1 MGALVLT
8 AVTAA
13 IAMTHL
19 DAVRVNN
26 NIVLPAALVL
36 EITAAR
42 ARQFVKMTMMKP
54 AAQSVI
60 PQMKINDSHVTT
72 WALPEGAI
80 ARLGRGK
87 VRDVAFSPTSAH
99 LAIATDI
106 GLWKYELPSMRPVAL
121 WETERG
127 MVTSVAFSNNGQWV
141 ATRNLDGIVKVCH
154 TQNLQCVAKIEAHG
168 DANKI
173 ARLAISADG
182 QRLATSSFQYGPVC
196 VWCPRTGTCL
206 LSFNVEEPKRHSRRI
221 RFPLS
226 FSPDGHQLAYV
237 SANNAVS
244 VRHSETGE
252 HIARLTG
259 HTTPARRIA
268 FSPCGEFLVAS
279 SLDNKVQVWNVR
291 NESLEIV
298 LTDYSGYQVIPAYAA
313 EGTLRIADVYEDK
326 VVIWDMAAR
335 APLATFKHHG
345 RALAACFSADGLQ
358 FAIASTCEFHVWEAG
373 NSSAVCSLPGHTGI
387 PTSVF
392 FQTSRRLVSKYW
404 ENSGIVFWNIAE
416 KYAHRHFRAPIGNK
430 GGKACA
436 LSPCEE
442 LLANS
447 IGQTIEVF
455 RVSSEIRIAQLT
467 EHQRYVTAL
476 AFSPTGKAFAS
487 GDDKGNL
494 YLWDVPRWEKV
505 HTLVG
510 HTKRISA
517 VTFHPDGKRLVTAS
531 QDNKA
536 WVWDVKSGKQ
546 LASLPLTVRLATSL
560 YKGDAQQIR
569 WMENWNPP
577 PWCTKPILPVAFSP
591 DGTLIAGGLLHEI
604 RFWDATTYEILMG
617 ILMPD
622 GCQRPY
628 VLTFSPCGRYL
639 ASGSWWQGTQKV
651 SIRLWDIATGENIAT
666 FWGHPTDVQTLAFSP
681 EGELLASGSFD
692 GTILLWD
699 MKPYLQQNETS

>member
-1 MGALVLT
+1 MGALVLA

-19 DAVRVNN
+19 DAVGVNN

-36 EITAAR
+36 EMTAAR

-54 AAQSVI
+54 AAKPVI

-87 VRDVAFSPTSAH
+87 VRAVAFSPTSAH
-99 LAIATDI
+99 LAIATAI

-196 VWCPRTGTCL
+196 VWCPRTGTRL
-206 LSFNVEEPKRHSRRI
+206 LSFNVEAPKRHSRGI
-221 RFPLS
+221 RLPLS

-259 HTTPARRIA
+259 HTTRARRIA

-279 SLDNKVQVWNVR
+279 SLDNKVQVWNVH

-373 NSSAVCSLPGHTGI
+373 NSSTVGSLPGHTGI

-404 ENSGIVFWNIAE
+404 ENSGIVCWNIAE
-416 KYAHRHFRAPIGNK
+416 KYAHRHFRAPLGNR

-442 LLANS
+442 LLASS

-455 RVSSEIRIAQLT
+455 RVSSKSRIAQLT

-476 AFSPTGKAFAS
+476 AFSPSGKTFAS

-505 HTLVG
+505 QTLVG
-510 HTKRISA
+510 HTKRIWA
-517 VTFHPDGKRLVTAS
+517 VAFHPDGKRLVTAS

-536 WVWDVKSGKQ
+536 WVWDVKSGRQ

-577 PWCTKPILPVAFSP
+577 PWHTKPILPVAFSP

-617 ILMPD
+617 IMMPD

-628 VLTFSPCGRYL
+628 ALTFSPCGRYL

-699 MKPYLQQNETS
+699 MKPYLQENETS

>member
-1 MGALVLT
+1 MVPK
-8 AVTAA
+8 
-13 IAMTHL
+13 
-19 DAVRVNN
+19 D
-26 NIVLPAALVL
+26 
-36 EITAAR
+36 EI
-42 ARQFVKMTMMKP
+42 
-54 AAQSVI
+54 SG
-60 PQMKINDSHVTT
+60 NEVTT

-87 VRDVAFSPTSAH
+87 VRDVAFSPASAH

-106 GLWKYELPSMRPVAL
+106 GLWWYELPSMRPVAL
-121 WETERG
+121 GETERG
-127 MVTSVAFSNNGQWV
+127 MVTSVSFANNGQWF
-141 ATRNLDGIVKVCH
+141 AIRNMDDIVKVCH
-154 TQNLQCVAKIEAHG
+154 TQNQQCVAKIEGQGDAHG
-168 DANKI
+168 I
-173 ARLAISADG
+173 ACLAISSEG
-182 QRLATSSFQYGPVC
+182 QRLATSSFRYGPVY
-196 VWCPRTGTCL
+196 VWCPRTGTRL
-206 LSFNVEEPKRHSRRI
+206 LSLNIEEPKKHSRGT

-226 FSPDGHQLAYV
+226 FSPDGNQLAYV
-237 SANNAVS
+237 SANDAVS

-279 SLDNKVQVWNVR
+279 SLDNKVQVWNVH

-298 LTDYSGYQVIPAYAA
+298 LTDYSGYQVIPAYSA
-313 EGTLRIADVYEDK
+313 EGILRIADVYEDK
-326 VVIWDMAAR
+326 VVIWDTAAR
-335 APLATFKHHG
+335 APLDTFKHHG
-345 RALAACFSADGLQ
+345 RVLAACFSADGLQ
-358 FAIASTCEFHVWEAG
+358 FAIVSTCEFHVWEAG
-373 NSSAVCSLPGHTGI
+373 NSPTVYSLPGHTGT

-404 ENSGIVFWNIAE
+404 ENSGIVFWNVAE
-416 KYAHRHFRAPIGNK
+416 KYAHLPFRAPLGNK

-455 RVSSEIRIAQLT
+455 RVSSGIRIAELT

-476 AFSPTGKAFAS
+476 AFSPIGKVFAS
-487 GDDKGNL
+487 GDDEGNL
-494 YLWDVPRWEKV
+494 YLWDVPHWEKV

-510 HTKRISA
+510 HTKPIWA
-517 VTFHPDGKRLVTAS
+517 VAFHPDENRLVTAS
-531 QDNKA
+531 QDRTA
-536 WVWDVKSGKQ
+536 RVWEVKSGKQ

-560 YKGDAQQIR
+560 YKGDAQQVR
-569 WMENWNPP
+569 WMEKWNPP
-577 PWCTKPILPVAFSP
+577 PWHTSPIHQVAFSP
-591 DGTLIAGGLLHEI
+591 NGTLIAGGLLHEI

-617 ILMPD
+617 ILMPE

-628 VLTFSPCGRYL
+628 ALTFSPCGCYL
-639 ASGSWWQGTQKV
+639 VSGSWWQGTQKV
-651 SIRLWDIATGENIAT
+651 SIRLWEVATGKNLAT

-681 EGELLASGSFD
+681 DGELLASGSFD

-699 MKPYLQQNETS
+699 MKPYLKNETS